1 MCVNVCVYCI
11 YTFQGSKQATLRLL
25 ARYAVVG
32 CQYTVKHFQLI
43 ALEN

>member
-1 MCVNVCVYCI
+1 MFAYIIHVFI
-11 YTFQGSKQATLRLL
+11 HFQGSKQATLRLL